1 MLELNSKIGFSKYKN
16 PKKCDEI
23 LQVSL
28 KRQLS
33 GSETQVK
40 EQERQ
45 KNLHEKIRI
54 ILVTECYLKKTCTGK
69 SIFYLGVCNRFLNR
83 RSVIQKKSSLYLK
96 KILWILSNHVMD
108 IFIFAQG
115 VPEK

>member
-1 MLELNSKIGFSKYKN
+1 MNSNIGFSKYKN

-23 LQVSL
+23 QQVSL

-33 GSETQVK
+33 GSETQVN

-45 KNLHEKIRI
+45 KNLHEKICI
-54 ILVTECYLKKTCTGK
+54 ILVTECYLKKTSTGK
-69 SIFYLGVCNRFLNR
+69 SILYLGVCNRFLNR

-96 KILWILSNHVMD
+96 KILWILLNHVMD
-108 IFIFAQG
+108 IFIFAKR